1 MVSLMA
7 MGNGVYNRDG
17 IVIDYNGRQGHHP
30 KGCSCVKHINNAAI
44 VNPPQTIT
52 QGVNPMV
59 NEQTLTFEQFQQQQ
73 AYNAYLA
80 SNGNPPIAPNE
91 FNPLPTPDSI
101 PTNLPPVNPI
111 VVPVAPN
118 PLVPEFT
125 VGQTEYPIPL
135 NIDLSGKPDSMAKIT
150 DARVHPSPKFTNGI
164 HDFRF
169 SKGYASRVIVETG
182 VWELVLRRKA

>member
-1 MVSLMA
+1 MVLVSL
-7 MGNGVYNRDG
+7 GNGLYNRDG
-17 IVIDYNGRQGHHP
+17 ILVDYNGKQGHHP
-30 KGCSCVKHINNAAI
+30 KGCDCVKGHINKVAPVI
-44 VNPPQTIT
+44 IPQTIT
-52 QGVNPMV
+52 KGVNPV
-59 NEQTLTFEQFQQQQ
+59 ANEQTLTFEQFQQQQ

-111 VVPVAPN
+111 AVPVAIN
-118 PLVPEFT
+118 PVVPTF
-125 VGQTEYPIPL
+125 VAGQNEYVIPINVTLPKK
-135 NIDLSGKPDSMAKIT
+135 GMAQIT
-150 DARVHPSPKFTNGI
+150 DARMHTEPKFTDGI

-169 SKGYASRVIVETG
+169 SKGYATRAIVSNG